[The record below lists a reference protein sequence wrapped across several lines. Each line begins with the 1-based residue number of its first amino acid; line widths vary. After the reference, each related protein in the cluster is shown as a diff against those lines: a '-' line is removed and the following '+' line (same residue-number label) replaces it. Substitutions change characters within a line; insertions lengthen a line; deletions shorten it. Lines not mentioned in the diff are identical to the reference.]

1 MKVIISVEENCMP
14 AMPTCPKCQ
23 IDGFGA
29 MQLKFKFVKKP
40 DADTATSAMD
50 NTMKKF
56 LLTSLLVLA
65 GCSAK
70 TPEHVKPVTDF
81 DGQRY
86 LGTWYEIARINNRFE
101 KGLSRVTA
109 TYSARGDGGI
119 TVVNRGFEAATGQ
132 WKESVGKAFFVD
144 GKDKGNLKVSFF
156 GPFYGA
162 YVVFELEREGYQY
175 ALISG
180 PDTSYF
186 WLLSR
191 TPTMDAVLRG
201 QLIDKAVS
209 KGFRREDILLVDQ
222 AATP

>member
-1 MKVIISVEENCMP
+1 MRLLAFAFI
-14 AMPTCPKCQ
+14 
-23 IDGFGA
+23 
-29 MQLKFKFVKKP
+29 L
-40 DADTATSAMD
+40 
-50 NTMKKF
+50 
-56 LLTSLLVLA
+56 LLTA
-65 GCSAK
+65 CSAK
-70 TPEHVKPVTDF
+70 TPEHVKPVSDF
-81 DGQRY
+81 EGQRY
-86 LGTWYEIARINNRFE
+86 LGTWYEIARIDSRFE

-109 TYSARGDGGI
+109 AYSARDDGGI
-119 TVVNRGFEAATGQ
+119 TVVNRGYEAASGQ

-144 GKDKGNLKVSFF
+144 GKDKGHLKVSFF

-191 TPTMDAVLRG
+191 TPTMDAKLREE
-201 QLIDKAVS
+201 LINKAVA

-222 AATP
+222 TAAP

>member
-1 MKVIISVEENCMP
+1 
-14 AMPTCPKCQ
+14 
-23 IDGFGA
+23 
-29 MQLKFKFVKKP
+29 
-40 DADTATSAMD
+40 
-50 NTMKKF
+50 MKKL
-56 LLTSLLVLA
+56 LLTILLVLA

-70 TPEHVKPVTDF
+70 TPDHVQPVTNF
-81 DGQRY
+81 EGPRY
-86 LGTWYEIARINNRFE
+86 LGTWYEIARIDSRFE

-109 TYSARGDGGI
+109 TYSARDDGGI
-119 TVVNRGFEAATGQ
+119 TVVNRGYEAASGQ

-144 GKDKGNLKVSFF
+144 GKDKGHLKVSFF

-191 TPTMDAVLRG
+191 TPTMDAKLREE
-201 QLIDKAVS
+201 LIDKAVA

-222 AATP
+222 TAAP

>member
-1 MKVIISVEENCMP
+1 
-14 AMPTCPKCQ
+14 
-23 IDGFGA
+23 
-29 MQLKFKFVKKP
+29 
-40 DADTATSAMD
+40 MD
-50 NTMKKF
+50 NAMKKF
-56 LLTSLLVLA
+56 LLTALLALV

-70 TPEHVKPVTDF
+70 TPEHVKPVADF

-86 LGTWYEIARINNRFE
+86 LGTWYEIARIDNRFE

-109 TYSARGDGGI
+109 TYTARDDGGI
-119 TVVNRGFEAATGQ
+119 TVVNRGFEAATGE

-144 GKDKGNLKVSFF
+144 GKDKGHLKVSFF

-162 YVVFELEREGYQY
+162 YVVFELERGGYQY
-175 ALISG
+175 ALVSG

-191 TPTMDAVLRG
+191 TPAMDAALRE
-201 QLIDKAVS
+201 QLIDNAVS

-222 AATP
+222 SAAP

>member
-1 MKVIISVEENCMP
+1 MR
-14 AMPTCPKCQ
+14 
-23 IDGFGA
+23 
-29 MQLKFKFVKKP
+29 
-40 DADTATSAMD
+40 
-50 NTMKKF
+50 
-56 LLTSLLVLA
+56 LLAFAFILLLA
-65 GCSAK
+65 ACSAK
-70 TPEHVKPVTDF
+70 TPEHVKPVSDF
-81 DGQRY
+81 EGQRY
-86 LGTWYEIARINNRFE
+86 LGTWYEIARIDSRFE

-109 TYSARGDGGI
+109 TYSARDDGGI
-119 TVVNRGFEAATGQ
+119 TVVNRGYEAASGQ

-144 GKDKGNLKVSFF
+144 GKDKGHLKVSFF

-191 TPTMDAVLRG
+191 TPTMDAKLREE
-201 QLIDKAVS
+201 LIDKAVA

-222 AATP
+222 TAAP